1 MRRGEP
7 LAPEALEPIRQG
19 MHRQFGPFSAGIA
32 TGVQVRH
39 DHGVSIGT
47 MISSRNSAF
56 WESCRASIRAR
67 PGRQWCRG
75 AVHSNTQGA
84 APVGANVPD
93 RRRPSSRP
101 SRLALSNEQWLI
113 ERHGF
118 RAPPQVRRALL
129 AAEVA
134 A

>member
-32 TGVQVRH
+32 TGVQMRH

-56 WESCRASIRAR
+56 WESCRAQHPCAPRKAMVSRS
-67 PGRQWCRG
+67 GSFE
-75 AVHSNTQGA
+75 HS
-84 APVGANVPD
+84 
-93 RRRPSSRP
+93 RSSSCGGERFQTVEDL
-101 SRLALSNEQWLI
+101 RLALHDWLS
-113 ERHGF
+113 
-118 RAPPQVRRALL
+118 L
-129 AAEVA
+129 
-134 A
+134 